1 MDRDERRA
9 ILAAGP
15 RTHIVP
21 REDLLKFIDAVRD
34 AEAET
39 ARYAAENRAL
49 RIIAVLSMS
58 LLLWLVFM
66 LAIGWL

>member
-1 MDRDERRA
+1 MDVEERRA
-9 ILAAGP
+9 LTAAGP
-15 RTHIVP
+15 KMHIVP